1 MVLDLIGSW
10 DDAVTPD
17 DREFGQGLK
26 LTAIAVI
33 SAVLTATLVIGAG
46 EVVLRG
52 SKPIIMPQAT
62 VVPHASVD

>member
-1 MVLDLIGSW
+1 MS
-10 DDAVTPD
+10 PE

-33 SAVLTATLVIGAG
+33 SAVLTATFVIGAG
-46 EVVLRG
+46 QAFLRG

-62 VVPHASVD
+62 VVAHASAD